1 MNDIPAGDD
10 QASRRA
16 DLIRRGRL
24 IPATDPAP
32 IKLPAGEVSPDDST
46 EHISTLRDER
56 L

>member
-1 MNDIPAGDD
+1 MNDTPAGDD

-16 DLIRRGRL
+16 DLTRRGRL

-32 IKLPAGEVSPDDST
+32 IKLAPGEVSPDDST
-46 EHISTLRDER
+46 EHVSALREER